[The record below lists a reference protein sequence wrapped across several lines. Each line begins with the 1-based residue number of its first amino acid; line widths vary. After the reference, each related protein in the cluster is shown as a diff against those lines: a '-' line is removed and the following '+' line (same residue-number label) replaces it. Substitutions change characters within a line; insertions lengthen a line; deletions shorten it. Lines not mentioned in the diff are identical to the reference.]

1 MIPSQHNHNF
11 GEIITFQDSL
21 TAFGGYPTDGEVEI
35 FQNNTWNDTYI
46 EPMPLNYATREFSA
60 LAIDNFLIIFGES

>member
-46 EPMPLNYATREFSA
+46 EPMPLKSFSA
-60 LAIDNFLIIFGES
+60 VAIDNFIIIFGEC